1 MTKDRD
7 PFAIY
12 SPIPPGY
19 QADREGSPAS
29 ADSYQSPSIVET
41 FQLSRGLDRLRDE
54 GYVSSCISSPPQSPR
69 FHTAAVSSDTEAE
82 EETGQLGADIS
93 DSEEETLS
101 GIPQPQHQ
109 ERNSEIEVEDEEE
122 EEEEEEEGGEAGEEE
137 GDKDQ
142 LSFRDRQIRLTNA
155 SVVHAIVSDS
165 EEEEMEGKRT
175 RQLQADDASVFV
187 SDSEAEIESLNSWS
201 NCRKKVSIF

>member
-29 ADSYQSPSIVET
+29 AVSYQSPSIVET
-41 FQLSRGLDRLRDE
+41 FQLSKGSDRLSDE

-82 EETGQLGADIS
+82 EETWQLGADIS

-109 ERNSEIEVEDEEE
+109 ESNSENEVEDEEE
-122 EEEEEEEGGEAGEEE
+122 GEEEEGGEAGKEE

-142 LSFRDRQIRLTNA
+142 LFFRERQIRLTNA

-165 EEEEMEGKRT
+165 EEEEMEGERT

-187 SDSEAEIESLNSWS
+187 SDTEAQIESLNS
-201 NCRKKVSIF
+201 